1 MFPLYTVA
9 TFELWKIIIQSFL
22 YTGKYLWIYGRK
34 NMKLFGGNFNELF
47 QYLDEKSMMPNMDG
61 IDFKLMF
68 LNPDSDEVNFAH
80 KDQDI
85 FKSEL
90 RTTMLRAKKIIGTNT
105 VLQKCCRLYSN
116 KRDEIIIRIDNSI
129 IYCKPHFDIKGNP
142 NIMTNAAFEVFSVF
156 SKKGQHCVQKYMD
169 VWNKAIDM
177 F

>member
-1 MFPLYTVA
+1 MENYYSIFFIY
-9 TFELWKIIIQSFL
+9 WKIFVD
-22 YTGKYLWIYGRK
+22 LWPK

-90 RTTMLRAKKIIGTNT
+90 RTTMLRAKK
-105 VLQKCCRLYSN
+105 
-116 KRDEIIIRIDNSI
+116 
-129 IYCKPHFDIKGNP
+129 
-142 NIMTNAAFEVFSVF
+142 
-156 SKKGQHCVQKYMD
+156 
-169 VWNKAIDM
+169 
-177 F
+177 

>member
-1 MFPLYTVA
+1 M
-9 TFELWKIIIQSFL
+9 
-22 YTGKYLWIYGRK
+22 WIYGRK

-169 VWNKAIDM
+169 VWNKAINM